1 MSSSKI
7 FRASWRIA
15 AVLVASASLDRIA
28 GAENIV
34 GPSPV
39 VRLDPAPGQG
49 AFRHLRA
56 FQDIAVANGGN
67 RAAGTPGYDRSAEYV
82 AERAKEAGYVVRLEE
97 FEFPFFED
105 RTPPV
110 LVAQQPDGGEQA
122 VRTLTNSGSGDVTGR
137 LRAVNLQLGAGPPAT
152 STSGCEAADFA
163 GFERGAVALIRRGTC
178 PFQTKVEHAVAAGAA
193 GAVIMNEGTNGR
205 TDAFSGLMNKPA
217 AIPVVGVSYE
227 RGRSL
232 DIASRA
238 DGAATVRL
246 AVDAVTGKR
255 STRNV
260 LAETAICAHDLPTR
274 LGGAFAS
281 RTSHSGTVCGGCP
294 VIIVLG
300 RFDCVW

>member
-49 AFRHLRA
+49 AFHHLRA

-137 LRAVNLQLGAGPPAT
+137 LRAVKPPT
-152 STSGCEAADFA
+152 SQVSNAA
-163 GFERGAVALIRRGTC
+163 
-178 PFQTKVEHAVAAGAA
+178 PW
-193 GAVIMNEGTNGR
+193 
-205 TDAFSGLMNKPA
+205 P
-217 AIPVVGVSYE
+217 
-227 RGRSL
+227 
-232 DIASRA
+232 
-238 DGAATVRL
+238 
-246 AVDAVTGKR
+246 
-255 STRNV
+255 
-260 LAETAICAHDLPTR
+260 
-274 LGGAFAS
+274 
-281 RTSHSGTVCGGCP
+281 
-294 VIIVLG
+294 
-300 RFDCVW
+300 